1 MKPWVKM
8 KDNVNAGIAELL
20 ERLRHVFLTS
30 GISDKVPREIG

>member
-20 ERLRHVFLTS
+20 ERLRACLPGKWDF
-30 GISDKVPREIG
+30 